1 VILLDTNIVIDA
13 HYGQGAYRT
22 RATDLIASALL
33 ESGAAINA
41 ITLAELYAGPRRGSS
56 IEDDMSDAG
65 IVILDLPS
73 GAAAICGAAYAR
85 YRAARKKSGGGSAPF
100 TPLPDFFIGAHAE
113 FRGWKIASRDTERY
127 RLYFPKI
134 ELIEP

>member
-1 VILLDTNIVIDA
+1 MILLDTSVVIDA

-22 RATDLIASALL
+22 RATDLIASALF
-33 ESGAAINA
+33 ESGAGISA

-73 GAAAICGAAYAR
+73 GAAVICGAAYAR
-85 YRAARKKSGGGSAPF
+85 YCAARKKSGGGSARF

-113 FRGWKIASRDTERY
+113 FRDWKIASRDTERY
-127 RLYFPKI
+127 RLYFPEI